1 MKLRKFTG
9 GILICMIFAAAILS
23 AAGAAETE
31 TTATTEET
39 APAAEETTTAAPIE
53 EETTTAA
60 PAAEETTTE
69 DPDLEAENLY
79 ARRMQ
84 YAQDVMLQDAYNLRL
99 QYSSEVSEQYSV
111 RNKVVD
117 YALSFVGVT
126 PYVPGGMS
134 LWWGTDCSGF
144 LQLIY
149 GAFGY
154 WLPSG
159 SASYQYYVGKEVSWA
174 QIQPGDILVYDWG
187 EHVGIYAGDGMLVHC
202 SSPENGTVVWPCNY
216 RLVTR
221 IVSVLPDPEP
231 IEPAK

>member
-1 MKLRKFTG
+1 MKLRKLIG
-9 GILICMIFAAAILS
+9 GILIGMIFAAATVG
-23 AAGAAETE
+23 AAGAEEIE
-31 TTATTEET
+31 TTAITEET
-39 APAAEETTTAAPIE
+39 ESAALVE

-60 PAAEETTTE
+60 PAVEETTAA
-69 DPDLEAENLY
+69 DPDFEAENLY

-84 YAQDVMLQDAYNLRL
+84 YAQDIMLQNAYNLRL
-99 QYSSEVSEQYSV
+99 QYSSEVSEQYSI

-144 LQLIY
+144 IQLIY

-159 SASYQYYVGKEVSWA
+159 SATYQYYVGNEVSWS

-216 RLVTR
+216 RTVTK

-231 IEPAK
+231 IEPVK